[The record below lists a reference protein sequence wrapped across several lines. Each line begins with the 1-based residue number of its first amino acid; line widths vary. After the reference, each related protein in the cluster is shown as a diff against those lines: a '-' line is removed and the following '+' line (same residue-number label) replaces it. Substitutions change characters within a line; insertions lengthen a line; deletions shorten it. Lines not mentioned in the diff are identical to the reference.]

1 MWLSI
6 TVIIL
11 KLTDIQ
17 QLQEKI
23 VNRKNARSLN
33 WSLFV
38 SIVLILV
45 FSTACSSTQS
55 IPSQVNVLQARAVPP
70 TVNQSAA
77 SQPQDDPALEAS
89 ADPVIVEESP
99 ISAAPAGEGAATADQ
114 PSAKL
119 AAPIAQGAP
128 AENLPATVS
137 QDQPVAAANE
147 PLPAAADAEPT
158 VGSIAP
164 DFTLQTLN
172 GSSINLSSLRG
183 QNVLINYWVTWC
195 DPCLEEMPTLEK
207 IYKEYEGKDLVI
219 LSINGI
225 AQDDLNKVKDTVSSL
240 GLTYPVV
247 LDEGDTV
254 FKSYWM
260 GFMPTSVF
268 IDAQG
273 VIRFI
278 KFGGADEV
286 EFRAKIDQLLAG
298 TL

>member
-1 MWLSI
+1 M
-6 TVIIL
+6 
-11 KLTDIQ
+11 
-17 QLQEKI
+17 
-23 VNRKNARSLN
+23 NRKNARSLN
-33 WSLFV
+33 WTLFV
-38 SIVLILV
+38 STALILV

-55 IPSQVNVLQARAVPP
+55 VPSQVNVLQARAVPP
-70 TVNQSAA
+70 TINQSAA
-77 SQPQDDPALEAS
+77 SQPQDDPALEVS
-89 ADPVIVEESP
+89 ADPEVVEESP
-99 ISAAPAGEGAATADQ
+99 VLGAPAGEEAVANDQ

-119 AAPIAQGAP
+119 AAPAAQGAP
-128 AENLPATVS
+128 AENLPAAVS